1 VTTVATV
8 RLLVGEGSGRGWGTP
23 VQDEQQLLA
32 QVATGD
38 EEALHQL
45 YLAYRPRLYRYLW
58 HQLDGDSHSVEEALQ
73 DVFLAVWRSAGRYR
87 AEARVSTWI
96 YQICH
101 HVALDARRRL
111 AKHTDNVRYEFRDNA
126 EEDPPD
132 WPNAASMACDDS
144 VLDRLALGDAFDR
157 LSLKHREVLA
167 LVFQQGFSPDEA
179 AEIMGVAT
187 GTIRSR
193 ISYARKALWRE
204 LYTTTPAKEMRHDAS

>member
-1 VTTVATV
+1 M
-8 RLLVGEGSGRGWGTP
+8 
-23 VQDEQQLLA
+23 QDEQKLLA

-58 HQLDGDSHSVEEALQ
+58 HQLGGDAHSVEEALQ

-96 YQICH
+96 YQISH
-101 HVALDARRRL
+101 HVALDTRRRQD
-111 AKHTDNVRYEFRDNA
+111 KHNSNVRFEFRDTA

-132 WPNAASMACDDS
+132 WPDAASMACDDS

-179 AEIMGVAT
+179 AQIMGVAT

>member
-1 VTTVATV
+1 M
-8 RLLVGEGSGRGWGTP
+8 P
-23 VQDEQQLLA
+23 VQDEQELLA

-38 EEALHQL
+38 EEALYQL

-96 YQICH
+96 YQISH
-101 HVALDARRRL
+101 HVALDTRRRQ
-111 AKHTDNVRYEFRDNA
+111 AKHKSNVRFEFRDTA
-126 EEDPPD
+126 EEDLPD
-132 WPNAASMACDDS
+132 WPDAPYIACDER

-179 AEIMGVAT
+179 AQIMGVAT

>member
-1 VTTVATV
+1 M
-8 RLLVGEGSGRGWGTP
+8 
-23 VQDEQQLLA
+23 QDEQKLLA

-58 HQLDGDSHSVEEALQ
+58 HQLNGDAHSVEEALQ

-96 YQICH
+96 YQISH
-101 HVALDARRRL
+101 HVALDTRHRL
-111 AKHTDNVRYEFRDNA
+111 AKHKSNVRFEFRDTA

-132 WPNAASMACDDS
+132 WPDAASMVCDDR

-179 AEIMGVAT
+179 AQIMGVAT

-204 LYTTTPAKEMRHDAS
+204 LYTTTPAKEMRHDAL